1 MLIGY
6 ARTST
11 LDQKASIEAQARDL
25 RAAGC
30 EKLFQEQVSSVD
42 VANREQLALTLD
54 FVREGDALVVTKLD
68 RLARSV
74 AHLITILDA
83 LKAKGASLRIL
94 NMGID
99 TATPTGKLMLTM
111 LAGVAEFEREIML
124 ERQREG
130 IAKAKAEGK
139 YKGRKPTAQ
148 AKADE
153 VMALKA
159 QGVGASEIAKR
170 LGIGRASVYRII
182 EAEAGPDREREGA
195 GVPETL
201 RLPHPAPVR

>member
-25 RAAGC
+25 TAAGC
-30 EKLFQEQVSSVD
+30 EKLFSEQVSSVD
-42 VANREQLALTLD
+42 MGSREQLAQALD
-54 FVREGDALVVTKLD
+54 FIREGDALVVTKLD

-74 AHLITILDA
+74 GHLLTIMDTI
-83 LKAKGASLRIL
+83 KAKGADLRIL

-99 TATPTGKLMLTM
+99 TATPTGKLMLTV
-111 LAGVAEFEREIML
+111 LGGIAEFEREIML

-139 YKGRKPTAQ
+139 YKGRKATAR
-148 AKADE
+148 AKEED
-153 VMALKA
+153 VLRLKA
-159 QGVGASEIAKR
+159 EGVGATEIAQR
-170 LGIGRASVYRII
+170 LGIGRASVYRIL
-182 EAEAGPDREREGA
+182 ESA
-195 GVPETL
+195 
-201 RLPHPAPVR
+201 PA